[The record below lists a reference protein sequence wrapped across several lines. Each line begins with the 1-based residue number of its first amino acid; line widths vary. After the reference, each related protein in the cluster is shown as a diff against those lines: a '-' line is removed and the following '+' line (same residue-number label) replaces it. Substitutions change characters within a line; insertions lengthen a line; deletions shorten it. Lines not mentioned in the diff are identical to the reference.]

1 MNEFELEALKTPL
14 SNVARVLYCVFLRPQ
29 VNTGT
34 AQATINNKSIIELI
48 NSKKPVI
55 SLGRQIGTLLKELQ
69 SVGLIK
75 VEEGTD
81 FSKSLHNKQVT
92 LPLTDLPQSL
102 EDPAMHNQHKSMKLV
117 WRPIETVF
125 EDLCSL
131 VGLIEKTFS
140 AEELGE
146 FIAYW
151 LGRIDTQCT
160 EYQWTQKLVIHLK
173 QRRQRFPLS
182 EQRAQHKTAAGHQYV
197 EPSAGIVFDDN
208 VKLLIEQYK
217 NDI

>member
-1 MNEFELEALKTPL
+1 MNEFELEALKSPL
-14 SNVARVLYCVFLRPQ
+14 SNVSRVLYCVYLRPQ
-29 VNTGT
+29 ISEGKQ
-34 AQATINNKSIIELI
+34 QATINNKRILDLI
-48 NSKKPVI
+48 NSKKTVI
-55 SLGRQIGTLLKELQ
+55 SLGRQISSLLKELKG
-69 SVGLIK
+69 VGLIK
-75 VEEGTD
+75 LEDNTD
-81 FSKSLHNKQVT
+81 FSKSLHNKKVI
-92 LPLTDLPQSL
+92 LPLTELPLSL
-102 EDPAMHNQHKSMKLV
+102 EDPSMHNQYKSMKLD
-117 WRPIETVF
+117 WRPIDKVF
-125 EDLCSL
+125 DDLCSL

-151 LGRIDTQCT
+151 LGRVDTQCT